1 MLVTF
6 VIIVANWYELLHRG
20 RNIFLPVLYSQI
32 RFNNS
37 ANLSLSETFVAP
49 HKYNLGGQPTV
60 VQGIPADKVDEV
72 HNEIASHVTNGL
84 KSQATTQGGAGGLLS
99 MLQAGM
105 ASGSPVV
112 SAIEGGLVGSLGSKF
127 GLSPMITGAIAAALP
142 GLLQKFAHKANDPN
156 DPSISK
162 DAITKSLSNTSTSGL
177 GNVLNNL

>member
-72 HNEIASHVTNGL
+72 HNEIASHGTNGL
-84 KSQATTQGGAGGLLS
+84 ATQAVDQGGVGGLLTK
-99 MLQAGM
+99 LQDVL
-105 ASGSPVV
+105 ASGNPITN
-112 SAIEGGLVGSLGSKF
+112 AIEGGLISSLTSKF
-127 GLSPMITGAIAAALP
+127 WVISDGNRS
-142 GLLQKFAHKANDPN
+142 DC
-156 DPSISK
+156 SIFTRLTAK
-162 DAITKSLSNTSTSGL
+162 ICA
-177 GNVLNNL
+177 